1 MPSQRVQRRADASVG
16 RRDEVAI
23 GVRHESDGGSVHR
36 ELRAQAAAP
45 ACIAARDARQLRG
58 ASVMRSKLAF
68 KICYDINMLEYY
80 IRVYI

>member
-36 ELRAQAAAP
+36 ELRAQAAAA
-45 ACIAARDARQLRG
+45 ACVAARAARQLRR
-58 ASVMRSKLAF
+58 AVVNLK
-68 KICYDINMLEYY
+68 K
-80 IRVYI
+80 